1 MILEEA
7 LAIDVKAYG
16 KQHRE
21 TAAVLNSL
29 GQIHRFMGDLVMS
42 QQLLLEALQIRR
54 LLFGD
59 LDLSV
64 GASLNNLA
72 ELHREMRDYQVGCD
86 EWSTCM
92 HGRQLHACM
101 EDDDHYITI
110 SLTHYITHS
119 LYITHNRKPSST
131 TTYPSRPSRV
141 REGETTRA
149 PSTRRATWASLCGAM
164 RG

>member
-92 HGRQLHACM
+92 HGRQWHAGM
-101 EDDDHYITI
+101 EDDDHYITYHSLTI
-110 SLTHYITHS
+110 SLYHIS
-119 LYITHNRKPSST
+119 LII
-131 TTYPSRPSRV
+131 
-141 REGETTRA
+141 
-149 PSTRRATWASLCGAM
+149 
-164 RG
+164 